1 MRPLGAPRYRSPVD
15 GYVMRPA
22 AAALACAAALGLLAL
37 LVYGADAFRH
47 ADLRAFIELS
57 AHHHS
62 SGGGLAEAIA
72 VLGDPLPLVG
82 FLAVACAIALLR
94 GRPRD
99 ALAATLVVAGANITT
114 QGLKAVLAHPRA
126 QTLLGG
132 SGSAAVGFP
141 SGHTTAACSIGIAF
155 ALVVP
160 RNLAP
165 IVLALGAAFGLAVG
179 LSVVVIAW
187 HYPSDV
193 IGGILVAAGWGFA
206 VLAARRA
213 AWPREPRGAGFS
225 APGSL
230 PSR

>member
-1 MRPLGAPRYRSPVD
+1 VD
-15 GYVMRPA
+15 DYVKWPA
-22 AAALACAAALGLLAL
+22 AAALACATALGLLAL
-37 LVYGADAFRH
+37 LVYGADAFHH
-47 ADLRAFIELS
+47 ADLRAFTELS

-62 SGGGLAEAIA
+62 RGGDLAEAIA
-72 VLGDPLPLVG
+72 VLADPLPLLG

-114 QGLKAVLAHPRA
+114 QALKVVLAHPRA

-132 SGSAAVGFP
+132 SGAAEVGFP

-165 IVLALGAAFGLAVG
+165 IVLALGAGFGLAVG

-213 AWPREPRGAGFS
+213 AWPREPRGAGLS
-225 APGSL
+225 ARGPL

>member
-1 MRPLGAPRYRSPVD
+1 M
-15 GYVMRPA
+15 
-22 AAALACAAALGLLAL
+22 ALGLLAL

-47 ADLRAFIELS
+47 ARSARLHRSSPPTTTRA
-57 AHHHS
+57 A
-62 SGGGLAEAIA
+62 GGLAEAIA
-72 VLGDPLPLVG
+72 VLGDPLPLLG

-99 ALAATLVVAGANITT
+99 ALAATVVVAGANLTT
-114 QGLKAVLAHPRA
+114 QALKAVLAHPRS

-132 SGSAAVGFP
+132 SGADAVGFP
-141 SGHTTAACSIGIAF
+141 SGHTTAASSIAIAF

-160 RNLAP
+160 PRPGRRSSSPSAP
-165 IVLALGAAFGLAVG
+165 AFGLAVG

-206 VLAARRA
+206 VLAAAAGRSTARA
-213 AWPREPRGAGFS
+213 ARAAEAQRVQARCHLGEVVERRRVGERVAAGGL
-225 APGSL
+225 ARPAC
-230 PSR
+230 P